1 MTGNEKFDNDIG
13 RVGAKLMEEN
23 RKILSFDK
31 KKLEVDVWD
40 FLGENVNSHKEV
52 VISTR
57 LNADSRATISNF
69 HINTESEGFS
79 CQICGDEG
87 TDKKYVKILDKNRVF
102 AGNLLHDNITIP
114 LDDVKDYKYNELKN
128 GDDILTKMFEI
139 EFTNGT
145 VVEIA
150 FFKH

>member
-1 MTGNEKFDNDIG
+1 MGELEQNSWKETE
-13 RVGAKLMEEN
+13 
-23 RKILSFDK
+23 KILSFDK
-31 KKLEVDVWD
+31 KQFEVDVWD

-57 LNADSRATISNF
+57 LNVDSRAAISNF

-79 CQICGDEG
+79 CQICGDKG
-87 TDKKYVKILDKNRVF
+87 TDKKYIKILDENRAF
-102 AGNLLHDNITIP
+102 AGNLLYDNITIP

-128 GDDILTKMFEI
+128 GNDILTKMFEI
-139 EFTNGT
+139 ELKNGT